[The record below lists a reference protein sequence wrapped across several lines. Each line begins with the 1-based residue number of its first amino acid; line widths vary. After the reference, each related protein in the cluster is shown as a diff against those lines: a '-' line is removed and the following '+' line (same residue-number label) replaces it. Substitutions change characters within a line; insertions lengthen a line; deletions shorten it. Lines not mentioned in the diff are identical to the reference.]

1 MGQPQVSKDGLKR
14 RCRRRLRE
22 LEIPD
27 PFDLDRFC
35 ASLSERTGRPIRLL
49 ALELSP
55 SSPCG
60 MWLSTAT
67 TDYVIYQSATDPLH
81 QEHIVLHE
89 LSHIACAHSATS
101 VLRTDTAER
110 LLPHLDGDMVH
121 SVLARSHYTQDQ
133 EREAELMASLILHR
147 ARRDSWAEATPARRV
162 QLSAEDDA
170 RIAARIERSLQ
181 NPVRCRP

>member
-1 MGQPQVSKDGLKR
+1 MGQPQVNRDGLKR
-14 RCRRRLRE
+14 RCRKRLRE
-22 LEIPD
+22 LELPD

-55 SSPCG
+55 PGPCG
-60 MWLSTAT
+60 MWLCTAT

-101 VLRTDTAER
+101 VLRADTAER

-121 SVLARSHYTQDQ
+121 SVLSRSHYTQEQ
-133 EREAELMASLILHR
+133 ELEAELMASLILHR
-147 ARRDSWAEATPARRV
+147 ARKDSRAKAKPDRRV
-162 QLSAEDDA
+162 PLSAEDDA

-181 NPVRCRP
+181 TPVRYRP